1 MMIERDKTD
10 RRLSK
15 RLGTECGVLGKEMTV
30 MGMMMMVMVMK
41 AMVGMNSSLN
51 LMLVLWASNSSSS
64 SI

>member
-30 MGMMMMVMVMK
+30 MGMMMMVMKV
-41 AMVGMNSSLN
+41 MVGMNSSLN

>member
-30 MGMMMMVMVMK
+30 MGMMMMVMK

>member
-15 RLGTECGVLGKEMTV
+15 RLGTECGVLDKEMTV
-30 MGMMMMVMVMK
+30 MGMMMMVMKV
-41 AMVGMNSSLN
+41 MVGMNSSLN